1 MLKVLQCVIS
11 CSGSKTEMIRDKDKD
26 KEKVLQVRMS
36 EEVIEKA
43 KERAKSSGLNLS
55 LVVRKLLEDYINNPQ
70 PNLIF

>member
-1 MLKVLQCVIS
+1 
-11 CSGSKTEMIRDKDKD
+11 MIRDNKD

-43 KERAKSSGLNLS
+43 KKRAKSSGLNLS

>member
-1 MLKVLQCVIS
+1 
-11 CSGSKTEMIRDKDKD
+11 MIRDKDKD

-43 KERAKSSGLNLS
+43 KKRAKSSGLNLS

>member
-1 MLKVLQCVIS
+1 
-11 CSGSKTEMIRDKDKD
+11 MIRDKDKD